1 MILTRV
7 TAPAQ
12 PLVSRDALKAH
23 LRVRHDDENDLID
36 GLGAAAMAHID
47 GPRGV
52 LGRCIQPQDWM
63 AEFQPGEWCGHLVL
77 PVAGVTSVTAA
88 VASGSGAVDFIE
100 SERCDR
106 GIWTEVRLE
115 APRDVAVQVRFSAA
129 SPEDIWPAVAL
140 AVKLL
145 VGHWYLNR
153 DAVVVGAGAVE
164 LPFAVDALLS
174 PLKLQWV

>member
-52 LGRCIQPQDWM
+52 LGRCIQPQGWM
-63 AEFQPGEWCGHLVL
+63 AEFQPGEWCGYWVL
-77 PVAGVTSVTAA
+77 PVSGVTGVTVVVTSEGGPV
-88 VASGSGAVDFIE
+88 VAID

-106 GIWTEVRLE
+106 G
-115 APRDVAVQVRFSAA
+115 
-129 SPEDIWPAVAL
+129 
-140 AVKLL
+140 
-145 VGHWYLNR
+145 
-153 DAVVVGAGAVE
+153 
-164 LPFAVDALLS
+164 
-174 PLKLQWV
+174 